1 MTTNA
6 SAQFYGSQE
15 RFRNATTSEEKLK
28 ALQEMYQLAPK
39 HKSSEK
45 LLSEIKA
52 KISKY
57 KQLATKEKQAKK
69 SGKSLGI
76 RKEGAAQITI
86 IGLTNTGK
94 STLLNK
100 ITNIKT
106 EVAPYKFTTK
116 KPVIGTLDYKGVK
129 IQIIE
134 IPAIVENYIEQPNG
148 PTNLSV
154 VRQCDLIIITYK
166 TDKDIE
172 LVKNELKANDIYKE
186 YILYQEQD
194 DIADEIW
201 LRLGLIKV
209 YTKQP
214 GKKPTYPPIAFKK
227 GTTVRALA
235 EVVHKDILDNFKF
248 ARIWGKSVKHA
259 SMRYGLNHVLKDEDI
274 VELHAK

>member
-57 KQLATKEKQAKK
+57 KQLA
-69 SGKSLGI
+69 I

-86 IGLTNTGK
+86 VGLTNTGK

-129 IQIIE
+129 IQVIE

-172 LVKNELKANDIYKE
+172 LVKNELKTNDIYKE

-259 SMRYGLNHVLKDEDI
+259 SMRCGLNHVLKDEDI